1 VFSYAYGLRS
11 RGAVHCGGTAVL
23 IEKSRDVGLFSAK
36 VTVYFPT
43 GMVIFVEVQST
54 QNNSLISMVAGSKVF
69 SFFCGPN
76 CYSRP
81 KYSISYAFKI
91 AKCKSNNFVL

>member
-1 VFSYAYGLRS
+1 M
-11 RGAVHCGGTAVL
+11 HCGGTAVL

-69 SFFCGPN
+69 SFFVGRIVIPGLN
-76 CYSRP
+76 TLFHMHSR
-81 KYSISYAFKI
+81 
-91 AKCKSNNFVL
+91 